1 MRTLGIDLAAAPERT
16 AACELTW
23 TAGRASGILH
33 PPPLDDD
40 RLLEL
45 MRGADHIGIDC
56 PLGWPVPFVEAVVA
70 HQSGKPWPGRGGPDG
85 AGFRRRLCY
94 RRTDEIV
101 AQGEKTRPLSVST
114 DRIGV
119 VALRCAL
126 ILDRYAPGGLDRDGS
141 AAIAEVYPAA
151 ALKRYELTARGY
163 KRPKNVAMLRRNV
176 EALRKAAPWLDIEDW
191 SAAERGDDTFDAVIC
206 ALVARAVAVGSTAGP
221 CSTEDAR
228 LARVEGWIHVPI
240 DGLDALPAAPPH
252 REQPDGRRD
261 QAEL

>member
-23 TAGRASGILH
+23 TAGRASGTLH

-56 PLGWPVPFVEAVVA
+56 PLGWPVPFVEAVVG
-70 HQSGKPWPGRGGPDG
+70 HQSGKPWPGRGAPDG
-85 AGFRRRLCY
+85 AAFRRRLCF

-101 AQGEKTRPLSVST
+101 AEAAGTRPLSVST

-126 ILDRYAPGGLDRDGS
+126 ILDRYAPGGLARDGS
-141 AAIAEVYPAA
+141 AAVAEVYPAA
-151 ALKRYELTARGY
+151 ALRRFELTARGY
-163 KRPKNVAMLRRNV
+163 KRAKNVPTLRQLV
-176 EALRKAAPWLDIEDW
+176 EALREAAPWLRIGDW

-206 ALVARAVAVGSTAGP
+206 ALVARAVAVGLTAGP
-221 CSTEDAR
+221 ASPEDAD
-228 LARVEGWIHVPI
+228 LARVEGWIHVPTA
-240 DGLDALPAAPPH
+240 GLEALPAASH
-252 REQPDGRRD
+252 HAARG
-261 QAEL
+261 